1 MTFYRITATALVA
14 TGLLVST
21 PALAQSRDRASNI
34 QTQSQTLS
42 YLRDVPAEQQPDV
55 LLDVP
60 NLSVEEI
67 TLEVENVEAKLSLDA
82 RVANLVQLR
91 AGADVSIGNVN
102 LTIKGVQAQAALVV
116 RLDNV
121 RAIVERTLTTLENNP
136 EIIETLGDTLNTTVS
151 TTGDVVNNTVGTVGQ
166 TVGNLTNSLLRNGQI
181 LNIAS
186 SGLDLVSKTVNAAGQ
201 TVSRVRGND
210 GKLYEVVTDT
220 AGKILSSKLL

>member
-1 MTFYRITATALVA
+1 M
-14 TGLLVST
+14 
-21 PALAQSRDRASNI
+21 N
-34 QTQSQTLS
+34 

-67 TLEVENVEAKLSLDA
+67 TLEVENVDARLSLDA

-136 EIIETLGDTLNTTVS
+136 EIIETLGNTLNNTVS
-151 TTGDVVNNTVGTVGQ
+151 TTGNVVNNTVGTVGQ
-166 TVGNLTNSLLRNGQI
+166 TVGNLTNSLLRNGQV
-181 LNIAS
+181 LDLAN
-186 SGLDLVSKTVNAAGQ
+186 SGLSLVSETVNSAGQ
-201 TVSRVRGND
+201 TVRRVRASD
-210 GKLYEVVTDT
+210 GKLYEVVTDA
-220 AGKILSSKLL
+220 AGKILSSRVL